1 MVNVLLVD
9 DHELVR
15 TGIQHL
21 LDGNESVNVTGVAS
35 SGEEAIK
42 MVDALLPD
50 IVLMD
55 IYMPGIGGMEAS
67 RRISRRHPSV
77 KIIILTVLADGP
89 LPQQMLSAGVQGY
102 VTKTCSISE
111 LIAAIKAVSV
121 GGRYL
126 CHEMASKLA
135 LSSLATGKGSPF
147 EELSH
152 RELQVVLMTL
162 QGRDLSEIA
171 QALVIS
177 PKTVST
183 YRSRVYEKLAVK
195 NNVELMRLAFKYNI
209 AIDSL

>member
-1 MVNVLLVD
+1 MVKVLLVD

-21 LDGNESVNVTGVAS
+21 LNQNGTVDVIGVAS

-55 IYMPGIGGMEAS
+55 FYMPGIGGMEAS
-67 RRISRRHPSV
+67 RKISQRHPDV

-89 LPQQMLSAGVQGY
+89 LPQQMLSTGVQGY
-102 VTKTCSISE
+102 VTKTCSIAE
-111 LIAAIKAVSV
+111 LIAAIKAVSA

>member
-67 RRISRRHPSV
+67 RKISQRHPSV

-162 QGRDLSEIA
+162 QGRDLGEIA
-171 QALVIS
+171 QALAIS

-195 NNVELMRLAFKYNI
+195 NNIELMRLAFKYNI
-209 AIDSL
+209 AIDSV

>member
-21 LDGNESVNVTGVAS
+21 LDGNELVNVTGVAS

-67 RRISRRHPSV
+67 RRISQRHPSV

>member
-1 MVNVLLVD
+1 
-9 DHELVR
+9 
-15 TGIQHL
+15 
-21 LDGNESVNVTGVAS
+21 
-35 SGEEAIK
+35 

-67 RRISRRHPSV
+67 RKISQRHPSV

-162 QGRDLSEIA
+162 QGRDLGEIA
-171 QALVIS
+171 QALAIS

-195 NNVELMRLAFKYNI
+195 NNIELMRLAFKYNI
-209 AIDSL
+209 AIDSV

>member
-67 RRISRRHPSV
+67 RKISQRHPSV

-126 CHEMASKLA
+126 
-135 LSSLATGKGSPF
+135 
-147 EELSH
+147 
-152 RELQVVLMTL
+152 
-162 QGRDLSEIA
+162 
-171 QALVIS
+171 
-177 PKTVST
+177 
-183 YRSRVYEKLAVK
+183 
-195 NNVELMRLAFKYNI
+195 
-209 AIDSL
+209 

>member
-21 LDGNESVNVTGVAS
+21 LEENESVDVVGVAS
-35 SGEEAIK
+35 SGEEAIRL
-42 MVDALLPD
+42 VEALQPD

-55 IYMPGIGGMEAS
+55 IYMPGMGGIEAS
-67 RRISRRHPSV
+67 RKISQRRPDV

-89 LPQQMLSAGVQGY
+89 LPQQMLIAGVQGY
-102 VTKTCSISE
+102 VTKTCSIAE
-111 LIAAIKAVSV
+111 LIAAIMAVST
-121 GGRYL
+121 GERYL

-162 QGRDLSEIA
+162 QGRDLGEIA
-171 QALVIS
+171 QALAIS

-195 NNVELMRLAFKYNI
+195 NNIELMRLAFKYNI
-209 AIDSL
+209 AIDSV

>member
-162 QGRDLSEIA
+162 QGRDLGEIA

-209 AIDSL
+209 AIDSV

>member
-42 MVDALLPD
+42 MVDSLLPD

-67 RRISRRHPSV
+67 RRISQRHPSV

-89 LPQQMLSAGVQGY
+89 VPQQMLSAGVPGY

-135 LSSLATGKGSPF
+135 LSSLATNKGSPF

-209 AIDSL
+209 AIDSV

>member
-35 SGEEAIK
+35 SGEEAIQ

-55 IYMPGIGGMEAS
+55 IYMPGIGGIEAS
-67 RRISRRHPSV
+67 RKISQRHPSV

-162 QGRDLSEIA
+162 QGRDLGEIA
-171 QALVIS
+171 QALAIS

-195 NNVELMRLAFKYNI
+195 NNIELMRLAFKYNI
-209 AIDSL
+209 AIDSV